1 MNDAGPRSSSELGG
15 SSRPLRILALTLRY
29 PPYVRGGYEL
39 LTRDAVEAL
48 RARGHRVQ
56 VLVGRGQKY
65 SPEAG
70 VIASLEPALD
80 GAEDLFE
87 RSFRASNPERFALH
101 FYRHAN
107 YRATL
112 RALDATQADALF
124 FFNLSLVSLAPLL
137 AARHREIPTLGF
149 VSDPWPL
156 NHWLLAWSSPRE
168 DGTVR
173 KMLLRAYLERAWRSF
188 RELVG
193 LGPLLVAS
201 HHLAGRLA
209 EGGVPREE
217 LDVVHLGVS
226 PDLAQLAERVP
237 IRVRAPGEALRV
249 VCLSSYWKGKGQ
261 DVLLAALALA
271 RDRAAR
277 IECVFA
283 GAEENALFRSE
294 LEAEARARGLS
305 SAVDFCSAL
314 DRGGVSEL
322 LAKCHVLV
330 LPSVWQEPF
339 SLAVLEGMVHGLAI
353 VVSDRGGSPE
363 ALEHLVSGW
372 IVAAGDA
379 SALAQALERLAG
391 DESLRLRLAR
401 AARERARS
409 AFNHAA
415 FIDRLE
421 QGLFRVVGRRA

>member
-1 MNDAGPRSSSELGG
+1 MNDAAFRPSSEPGG
-15 SSRPLRILALTLRY
+15 PARSLRVLALTLRY

-56 VLVGRGQKY
+56 VLVGRGQRFA
-65 SPEAG
+65 SGAG
-70 VIASLEPALD
+70 VIAALEPALD

-124 FFNLSLVSLAPLL
+124 FFNLGLVSLAPLV
-137 AARHREIPTLGF
+137 AARHREVPTLGF

-156 NHWLLAWSSPRE
+156 NHWLLSWPSPRE

-173 KMLLRAYLERAWRSF
+173 KEFLRASLERAWRGF

-217 LDVVHLGVS
+217 LEVVHLGVS
-226 PDLAQLAERVP
+226 PDLAELAERVQ
-237 IRVRAPGEALRV
+237 IRVRAPGEPLRV

-261 DVLLAALALA
+261 DVLLAALGLA
-271 RDRAAR
+271 REHAAP

-283 GAEENALFRSE
+283 GAEENAAFRAE
-294 LEAEARARGLS
+294 LEVDVRARGLS
-305 SAVDFCSAL
+305 GVVEFCSAL
-314 DRGGVSEL
+314 DRGDVFEL
-322 LAKCHVLV
+322 LARCHVLV

-353 VVSDRGGSPE
+353 VASDAGGSPE

-379 SALAQALERLAG
+379 QALAQALEHLAR

-409 AFNHAA
+409 AFTHAA
-415 FIDRLE
+415 FVDRLE